1 MMLNIEICEKIQ
13 FYYLYN
19 SLINGFHISNC
30 IFHELSIQ
38 LIIEFSL
45 TFNRSVKPT
54 LIVHKIF
61 NGIQGKQAGQTGLE

>member
-1 MMLNIEICEKIQ
+1 MLNIEYVKKYN
-13 FYYLYN
+13 FYKLYN
-19 SLINGFHISNC
+19 SLIQGFHISNC

-54 LIVHKIF
+54 TRFLTKIS
-61 NGIQGKQAGQTGLE
+61 KLSM

>member
-1 MMLNIEICEKIQ
+1 MMLNIEYVKNTM
-13 FYYLYN
+13 YYLYN
-19 SLINGFHISNC
+19 SLIHGFHISNC

-54 LIVHKIF
+54 TRFLTKIS
-61 NGIQGKQAGQTGLE
+61 KLSM